1 MKALL
6 LSLLVLLTLCAC
18 KKENSETKVQ
28 APSDDE
34 IQAVDQEVNSGEAEV
49 ADETEAV
56 EEEGTVMPEDEGIW
70 LVNVEYAKK
79 IAAEKNIKLLLFFT
93 GSDWC
98 GWCKRLHSEVL
109 DDEEFQ
115 KELVKLFV
123 PVKLDFPSRIKFPEA
138 VKKAYDEEMK
148 RYGIRGFPTLII
160 AEADGTPIAGCGYQA
175 GGPEPYMSM
184 LKTILEKRT
193 ELEAKV
199 DELKNGGEE
208 AAKELYDV
216 LEEYASRF
224 TQYPCVK
231 DGLKKFYDICK
242 EKNPEISR
250 TLERSE
256 KVRERLAELDKE
268 YHLGEGENP
277 AEVNPDTAEQAAADY
292 KAVIDSFGLDGQAKQ
307 EVLMK
312 IALLYSI
319 IQEDDKAQ
327 TYVDE
332 AVEADPESE
341 LAQIIKENRS
351 AQEMETLMSS
361 VNDMVKE
368 GQKDEAF
375 KAIEE
380 MLAKTEDMNDKI
392 MLTSMKAELQVLF
405 NDIVGATETFQQCM
419 DMCGNEEAKEQFQV
433 RLNELDPFSVA
444 VTQSQLFIIRDDP
457 EGAVKAID
465 EAIEQYKPSG
475 EALQKAYVMQAQ
487 AFMEAGAPEKIPEF
501 LKKAV
506 EVDPESEI
514 GKAIKEDLQR
524 MEQMRQ
530 AQERLLQQRP
540 PQAEEEGSSE
550 SEKEE

>member
-1 MKALL
+1 MK
-6 LSLLVLLTLCAC
+6 SILVMLAMLLTLTAC
-18 KKENSETKVQ
+18 QKGQDKNKVEVKTPAQEET
-28 APSDDE
+28 A
-34 IQAVDQEVNSGEAEV
+34 AVDTEVEVTETAE
-49 ADETEAV
+49 TAV
-56 EEEGTVMPEDEGIW
+56 EPEEGTVMPEDEGVW

-123 PVKLDFPSRIKFPEA
+123 PVKLDFPSPSRIKFPEA

-148 RYGIRGFPTLII
+148 RYGVRGFPTLII

-199 DELKNGGEE
+199 DELKEGGEE

-216 LEEYASRF
+216 LEEYASKF
-224 TQYPCVK
+224 QQYPCVK

-256 KVRERLAELDKE
+256 KVRERLAELDKQ

-351 AQEMETLMSS
+351 AREMEELMSS

-419 DMCGNEEAKEQFQV
+419 DMCGNEEAKEQFKE

-444 VTQSQLFIIRDDP
+444 VTQAQLFIIRDDP

-465 EAIEQYKPSG
+465 EAIEQHKPSG

-487 AFMEAGAPEKIPEF
+487 ACMEAGAPEKVPEF
-501 LKKAV
+501 LNKAV

-530 AQERLLQQRP
+530 AQERMLQQR
-540 PQAEEEGSSE
+540 QESS

>member
-28 APSDDE
+28 APSNDE
-34 IQAVDQEVNSGEAEV
+34 IQAVDQEVKSGEAEAEV
-49 ADETEAV
+49 V

-98 GWCKRLHSEVL
+98 VWCKRLHSEVL

-123 PVKLDFPSRIKFPEA
+123 PVKLDFPSPSRIKFPEA

-175 GGPEPYMSM
+175 GGPEAYMSM

-199 DELKNGGEE
+199 NELKEGGEE

-216 LEEYASRF
+216 LEEYASKF
-224 TQYPCVK
+224 SQYPCVK

-256 KVRERLAELDKE
+256 KVKERLAELDKQ

-292 KAVIDSFGLDGQAKQ
+292 KAVIDSFGLDGEAKQ

-327 TYVDE
+327 TYIDE
-332 AVEADPESE
+332 AVEAAPDSE
-341 LAQIIKENRS
+341 LAQIIKDNVS
-351 AQEMETLMSS
+351 AQEMEALMSS

-368 GQKDEAF
+368 DKKDEAF

-380 MLAKTEDMNDKI
+380 KLAKTEDMNDKI

-405 NDIVGATETFQQCM
+405 NEIDGAKETFQQCM

-487 AFMEAGAPEKIPEF
+487 ACMQAGSQERIPEL

-506 EVDPESEI
+506 DVDPESEI

-530 AQERLLQQRP
+530 AQEKMLQQRK
-540 PQAEEEGSSE
+540 QQDEEEGA

>member
-1 MKALL
+1 MKAFL
-6 LSLLVLLTLCAC
+6 LSLLVLLALCAC

-34 IQAVDQEVNSGEAEV
+34 IQAVDQEVNSGEAEA
-49 ADETEAV
+49 AD
-56 EEEGTVMPEDEGIW
+56 EEGTVMPEDEGVW
-70 LVNVEYAKK
+70 LVNVDYAKK

-98 GWCKRLHSEVL
+98 GWCMRLHNEVL

-123 PVKLDFPSRIKFPEA
+123 PVKLDFPSKIKFPEE
-138 VKKAYDEEMK
+138 VKKAYDVEMK

-175 GGPEPYMSM
+175 GGPEAYMSM

-199 DELKNGGEE
+199 DELKDGGEE
-208 AAKELYDV
+208 AAKELYDA
-216 LEEYASRF
+216 LEEYASNF
-224 TQYPCVK
+224 SQYPCVK

-256 KVRERLAELDKE
+256 KVKERLAELDQQ

-277 AEVNPDTAEQAAADY
+277 AEVNPDTAEQAASDY
-292 KAVIDSFGLDGQAKQ
+292 KAVIDSFGLDGEAKQ

-327 TYVDE
+327 TYIDE
-332 AVEADPESE
+332 AVEAAPDSE
-341 LAQIIKENRS
+341 LAQLIKENVS
-351 AQEMETLMSS
+351 AQEMEALMSS

-368 GQKDEAF
+368 DKKDEAL
-375 KAIEE
+375 KAINDK
-380 MLAKTEDMNDKI
+380 LATIEDMNDKI

-405 NDIVGATETFQQCM
+405 NDIEDAKESFQQCM

-457 EGAVKAID
+457 EGAVKSID

-487 AFMEAGAPEKIPEF
+487 ACMQAGSQEKIPE
-501 LKKAV
+501 LLNKAV

-530 AQERLLQQRP
+530 AQEKMLQQRK
-540 PQAEEEGSSE
+540 QQDEEEGA